1 MYTVRL
7 QNCSIPIFTIASK
20 VNLLQSKFLNT
31 FAKKKRI
38 KEESI
43 IASVIKVENF
53 SYTIKISENI
63 IADRCFFESTHVHV
77 TEKAII
83 TTNVSFNLILS
94 NTILIW
100 RKLTILNEKKI
111 AF

>member
-20 VNLLQSKFLNT
+20 VNLLQSEFLNT
-31 FAKKKRI
+31 FAKKKKRI

-94 NTILIW
+94 NTILI
-100 RKLTILNEKKI
+100 
-111 AF
+111 

>member
-20 VNLLQSKFLNT
+20 VNLLQSEFLNT

-53 SYTIKISENI
+53 SYTIKISEKI
-63 IADRCFFESTHVHV
+63 IADHCFHQIICLKVHMYM
-77 TEKAII
+77 
-83 TTNVSFNLILS
+83 
-94 NTILIW
+94 
-100 RKLTILNEKKI
+100 
-111 AF
+111 